1 MDKKETASQN
11 QSFTTSE
18 EKVVGPTA
26 SKNQIS
32 ITTKTQEE
40 IIFESEQR
48 YRTLLE
54 HLPLGISIISEGKVV
69 FVNISGATMLGA
81 SRPEDIVGA
90 DFIQFVHDDF
100 KEVCKARVAKVMAG
114 ESVPT
119 MEQQYVRHDGK
130 VIDVE
135 VSSFPFL
142 YHEKNAVQV
151 IVKDIT
157 AQKESLLAFKRSET
171 LFSQLFHVSP
181 MAIVLLDSDGNVS
194 HVNPGFEKLFGYS
207 YEELKGRELN
217 QTIVPNGLESEG
229 NDLNTLISSQQV
241 IRIETRRKHKDGSM
255 LSVIIYGLP
264 VHLEDKT
271 LGIFGVYVDIT
282 EQKKIEE
289 ELKIRN
295 TELDNFVYKVSHD
308 LRAPLSSVL
317 GLVNLANHPEND
329 DNLKLYLNVIGNKVN
344 QLDHFITDVLA
355 HSKNLKLEVKI
366 EPIDFESLINQTFL
380 DLNYLKGA
388 EQINRSVVVEG
399 GAFYNDR
406 WRIAEIFRNLIS
418 NAIKYR
424 NFGRTDSEISLQI
437 EIHEERARIVF
448 SDNGIGIESANM
460 EKIFNMFY
468 RASEQSDGSGL
479 GLYIV
484 KNAIDKL
491 GGQVQVSSTLG
502 EGTTFIINLPNRVP
516 VASA

>member
-1 MDKKETASQN
+1 M
-11 QSFTTSE
+11 SFTKPKS
-18 EKVVGPTA
+18 
-26 SKNQIS
+26 
-32 ITTKTQEE
+32 QED
-40 IIFESEQR
+40 IFNESEQR

-54 HLPLGISIISEGKVV
+54 HLPLGISILSEGKVV
-69 FVNISGATMLGA
+69 FINISGAAMLGA
-81 SRPEDIVGA
+81 SCPEDIVGSE
-90 DFIQFVHDDF
+90 FIKFVHPAF
-100 KEVCKARVAKVMAG
+100 REICQARVAQVMSG

-119 MEQQYVRHDGK
+119 MEQKYIRLDGK
-130 VIDVE
+130 EIDVE

-142 YHEKNAVQV
+142 YQDKDAVQV

-157 AQKESLLAFKRSET
+157 AQKESLLAVKRSET

-181 MAIVLLDSDGNVS
+181 MAIVLLDSEGNVT

-207 YEELKGRELN
+207 YDELKGRELN

-241 IRIETRRKHKDGSM
+241 VRIETKRQHKNGSM

-289 ELKIRN
+289 ELKVRN

-329 DNLKLYLNVIGNKVN
+329 DNLKLYLNVIGQKVS
-344 QLDHFITDVLA
+344 QLDHFITDVLS
-355 HSKNLKLEVKI
+355 HSKNLKLEIKI
-366 EPIDFESLINQTFL
+366 EPINFESLINQTFI

-388 EQINRSVVVEG
+388 EQINRSVVIEG
-399 GAFYNDR
+399 VTFYSDP
-406 WRIAEIFRNLIS
+406 WRIAEIFRNLVS

-424 NFGRTDSEISLQI
+424 NFQRSDSEISLRI
-437 EIHEERARIVF
+437 EIKEDKASIVF
-448 SDNGIGIESANM
+448 SDNGIGIESTNM

-516 VASA
+516 VTAE

>member
-1 MDKKETASQN
+1 M
-11 QSFTTSE
+11 SFTNPKS
-18 EKVVGPTA
+18 
-26 SKNQIS
+26 
-32 ITTKTQEE
+32 QED
-40 IIFESEQR
+40 IFNESEQR

-54 HLPLGISIISEGKVV
+54 HLPLGISILSEGKVV
-69 FVNISGATMLGA
+69 FSNISGAVMLGA
-81 SRPEDIVGA
+81 SSPDEIVGTE
-90 DFIQFVHDDF
+90 FIKFVHPAF
-100 KEVCKARVAKVMAG
+100 REICQARVARVMSG

-119 MEQQYVRHDGK
+119 MEQKYIRLDGK

-142 YHEKNAVQV
+142 YQDKNAVQV

-157 AQKESLLAFKRSET
+157 AQKESLLAVKRSET

-181 MAIVLLDSDGNVS
+181 MAIVLLDSEGNVT

-207 YEELKGRELN
+207 YDELRGRELN

-241 IRIETRRKHKDGSM
+241 IRIETKRQHKNGSM

-289 ELKIRN
+289 ELKVRN

-329 DNLKLYLNVIGNKVN
+329 DNLKLYLNVIGQKVS
-344 QLDHFITDVLA
+344 QLDHFITDVLS
-355 HSKNLKLEVKI
+355 HSKNLKLEIKI
-366 EPIDFESLINQTFL
+366 EPIDFESLINQTFI

-388 EQINRSVVVEG
+388 EQINRSVVIEG
-399 GAFYNDR
+399 VTFYSDP
-406 WRIAEIFRNLIS
+406 WRIAEIFRNLVS

-424 NFGRTDSEISLQI
+424 NFKRSDSEISLRI
-437 EIHEERARIVF
+437 EIKEDKASIVF
-448 SDNGIGIESANM
+448 SDNGIGIESSNM

-516 VASA
+516 VTVE